1 MPEISTVL
9 WNLAIGACGGLAV
22 TLSWHW
28 GLVISNRELFWK
40 LGHTFAKNTP
50 RCLEE
55 LSKCLAQTDNLVAS
69 YYHHVSAWKKDTSE
83 NQMRIAQ
90 IESQAERARAA
101 LERTILEYQTKG
113 SIDTELAKL
122 RSESLL
128 RAQEIRADS
137 SARIE
142 EMKTQRAVVV
152 EELKLARAKLKE
164 SSGTDRKA
172 EIAITEL
179 ERELIIIDEIFP
191 AEVLTQ
197 SA

>member
-1 MPEISTVL
+1 MPDISTVL

-22 TLSWHW
+22 TLTWHW

-90 IESQAERARAA
+90 IESQAERARTV

-113 SIDTELAKL
+113 TIDTELAKL
-122 RSESLL
+122 RAESLL
-128 RAQEIRADS
+128 KAAEIRADS
-137 SARIE
+137 AARIE
-142 EMKTQRAVVV
+142 QMKTQRATVV
-152 EELKLARAKLKE
+152 EELKLARAQVRE
-164 SSGTDRKA
+164 SKGTDREA
-172 EIAITEL
+172 AVAVEEL
-179 ERELIIIDEIFP
+179 ERELTVIDEIFP
-191 AEVLTQ
+191 VEELTN
-197 SA
+197 